1 MTFEEDVKIFDSKE
15 MRKAA
20 AQRATAYI
28 QDDATRDM
36 LVSNL
41 EAAGSVGLSLPADI
55 QITVDFIN
63 AGVIYTVLD
72 WLRKRPPPDDELLI
86 ELEKILKTL
95 FRTT

>member
-1 MTFEEDVKIFDSKE
+1 MTHICESSAFPTICRMIS
-15 MRKAA
+15 
-20 AQRATAYI
+20 
-28 QDDATRDM
+28 DATRDM

-41 EAAGSVGLSLPADI
+41 EAACSVGLSLPADI

-95 FRTT
+95 FRIN